1 MALSAA
7 QIVQT
12 RRDLLD
18 RMAGASCKWTKPD
31 IDAAAAAIDTW
42 CTANQASFVAALP
55 EPFKS
60 SSTAGEKATLL
71 AVIAIRRYGG

>member
-7 QIVQT
+7 QTVAC
-12 RRDLLD
+12 RRDILD
-18 RMAGASCKWTKPD
+18 RLGAGPCKWTKPE
-31 IDAAAAAIDTW
+31 IDAATAAIDAW

-60 SSTAGEKATLL
+60 NSNATEKAILL
-71 AVIAIRRYGG
+71 AVVAVRRYGG